1 MPAPSSPF
9 KSLKWRSRKSQPF
22 FPLTYCFKVMT
33 VLSGDFDMFAKKVRS
48 SVKIEIVE
56 KYMRSSRDAVV
67 PSLEESG
74 CCRFAADGTHLPCFV
89 GSCLSASWPAEVFQT
104 PQKKRKKSMF

>member
-1 MPAPSSPF
+1 
-9 KSLKWRSRKSQPF
+9 
-22 FPLTYCFKVMT
+22 MT

-56 KYMRSSRDAVV
+56 KYVRSPRDAVV
-67 PSLEESG
+67 PSLEESS

-104 PQKKRKKSMF
+104 PQKKKVVNVLMVCGMFLTLNQGLWNQKMFCHGAQ

>member
-1 MPAPSSPF
+1 MPVPSSPF

-56 KYMRSSRDAVV
+56 KYVCSPRYAVV
-67 PSLEESG
+67 PSLEESS
-74 CCRFAADGTHLPCFV
+74 CCRFALDGIHLPFFF
-89 GSCLSASWPAEVFQT
+89 GSCISASWPAEVFPT
-104 PQKKRKKSMF
+104 PQKMGAGFIE